1 MHETH
6 LGCFSRDNENL
17 KWCGIISV
25 LIHCCI
31 QKVNTGGGGT
41 ADWTAWWK
49 GGGLWGYTFGV
60 RFLFLLH
67 RCLLCAERGT
77 ALLSRVCPCCSA
89 SLLVSKQHNQLIWP
103 LTEVLHSESQNKDF
117 QPKYCFSQKFWATQH
132 RLAHFLFPISQPLPS
147 SSLTRTLCTS
157 IYMSLATS
165 KRTSRLLL
173 LQPAHL
179 YVSGIAFLQ
188 WQGRAQENL
197 DLWGFTRPGLVRVI
211 TISCVSFGHKPSF
224 VRQRLP
230 SVWPHIR
237 TPSLQATPNS
247 AFVQQIA
254 P

>member
-67 RCLLCAERGT
+67 RCLLCAVRGT

-103 LTEVLHSESQNKDF
+103 LTEVLYSESQNKDF

-173 LQPAHL
+173 LQTAHCTYQEL
-179 YVSGIAFLQ
+179 HFCGDKEEPKKILIFGDLQ
-188 WQGRAQENL
+188 GQV
-197 DLWGFTRPGLVRVI
+197 LWGWLRSVVCHLAI
-211 TISCVSFGHKPSF
+211 NLHLWDSVSPVYGHTSAPLLYKPPLIQPSF
-224 VRQRLP
+224 SR
-230 SVWPHIR
+230 
-237 TPSLQATPNS
+237 
-247 AFVQQIA
+247 
-254 P
+254 